1 MDPTEAERTAMVNMA
16 KVFSWAGFVEGDI
29 INANTVT
36 GSLASLLGVTQHVA
50 PRVIGIISEADYDS
64 AVTRWKVPQIGSDGN
79 PMPGGGSPPTMAQLG
94 AAKLVGRAC
103 RVIAGN
109 GTTIED
115 LKAMAAKAS
124 APPPTTPTAAAS
136 SSAALR
142 KVKLSAVLS
151 QVDDSEIDVLDE
163 KEILKGYLR
172 YEAVY
177 GKGER
182 PPKDSEPTSEQ
193 IISIHHLVK
202 QGHPPYADFAIFGP
216 YGHRLYKKIKLSGVT
231 IGKDGTLRAV
241 ELHGPANIALWSQSY
256 QVLVNTL
263 VMLDTVDL
271 GTLLKYKEKIEKF
284 HDRYG
289 EKIWAVLYQVAK
301 GSSTDFDPDRPWNY
315 VWQVVIGDE
324 SFWRDE
330 VTEPGVLILT
340 KVANVGEMLEGDAR
354 VDQQAPGAGPRET
367 HPAPAR
373 LTEVSSGSG
382 HHPRNANRTGRFHR
396 VEGGKYLSNRTG
408 YKLCEAYNSAMHRNI
423 TGSLV
428 SAQCGH
434 RSSM

>member
-1 MDPTEAERTAMVNMA
+1 
-16 KVFSWAGFVEGDI
+16 
-29 INANTVT
+29 
-36 GSLASLLGVTQHVA
+36 
-50 PRVIGIISEADYDS
+50 
-64 AVTRWKVPQIGSDGN
+64 
-79 PMPGGGSPPTMAQLG
+79 
-94 AAKLVGRAC
+94 
-103 RVIAGN
+103 
-109 GTTIED
+109 
-115 LKAMAAKAS
+115 MAAKAS
-124 APPPTTPTAAAS
+124 APHPTTPPATSAF
-136 SSAALR
+136 SAALR

-151 QVDDSEIDVLDE
+151 QVDDAEIDVLDE

-193 IISIHHLVK
+193 ISSISHLVK

-231 IGKDGTLRAV
+231 IGRDGLLKSV
-241 ELHGPANIALWSQSY
+241 ELHGPANLGLWAQSY

-289 EKIWAVLYQVAK
+289 EKIWAVLYQADVRCRLELMERTKRTLVSAHEAALAK
-301 GSSTDFDPDRPWNY
+301 GSTTDYDPNRPWNY

-324 SFWRDE
+324 GFWRDE
-330 VTEPGVLILT
+330 VTEPGMLILT
-340 KVANVGEMLEGDAR
+340 KVANVGEMVEGDGS
-354 VDQQAPGAGPRET
+354 VDRQAPGAGPRET
-367 HPAPAR
+367 QPAPNR
-373 LTEVSSGSG
+373 LAEVPSGSG

-408 YKLCEAYNSAMHRNI
+408 YKICESYNAGQCTETSQGVWCQHNRDTVHQCDRCLGSHPSSRCLHAEMPTPGFLKKNS
-423 TGSLV
+423 TGKGKDGKGRGKKGRGRRL
-428 SAQCGH
+428 QY
-434 RSSM
+434 